1 MSETLTSAPSPRLP
15 FLAPDDEEIPA
26 GITYGELALESTGL
40 PAAPFRLSRFTVA
53 PGVETP
59 VDVHQVH
66 ELWLVGA
73 GTGELTYDG
82 TAHRISEGDVVRFQ
96 PERTHTVRNDGTGT
110 LALFSLWWKS

>member
-15 FLAPDDEEIPA
+15 FLPPDDEPVPP
-26 GITYGELALESTGL
+26 GLTYGEFALEAGGL

-82 TAHRISEGDVVRFQ
+82 AAHRIGTGDVVRFA
-96 PERTHTVRNDGTGT
+96 PERTHTVRNDGAAP
-110 LALFSLWWKS
+110 LELFSLWWKG